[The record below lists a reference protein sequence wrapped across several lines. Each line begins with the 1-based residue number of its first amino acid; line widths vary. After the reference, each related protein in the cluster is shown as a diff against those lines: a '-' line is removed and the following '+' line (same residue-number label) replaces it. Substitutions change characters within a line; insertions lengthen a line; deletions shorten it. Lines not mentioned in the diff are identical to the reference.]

1 MVPDDTDESSETE
14 VRVNVR
20 TTKQRRDRWK
30 EFADEHQETRYMS
43 DLIHRAVREYIQRH
57 EGDSDSGR
65 HHGATDHGGGL
76 DDETATALTTAVD
89 GMDERL
95 NTVVEALQSIDN
107 RLEQV
112 EEHTAPE
119 DDDVTATEI
128 VGALPPF
135 RPHTEAWETARSFME
150 TYPFDAAWRGTPD
163 AVADHLDVSE
173 DRVAHTLSH
182 VEDTPDVETGV
193 VDGTKRYWS
202 AQRSRV
208 SNLIE
213 KEVNPPISEHLREAV
228 GGVDR

>member
-65 HHGATDHGGGL
+65 HHATDHGGGL

-95 NTVVEALQSIDN
+95 NTVVDALQSIDN
-107 RLEQV
+107 RLERV
-112 EEHTAPE
+112 EKHTTPD

-128 VGALPPF
+128 VAALPPF
-135 RPHTEAWETARSFME
+135 RPHTDEWQEARSFTE
-150 TYPFDAAWRGTPD
+150 QYPVDAAWSGTPD
-163 AVADHLDVSE
+163 DVADHLGVSE
-173 DRVAHTLSH
+173 DRVAQTLSH
-182 VEDTPDVETGV
+182 VEDTPAVETGV
-193 VDGTKRYWS
+193 VDGTTVYWS
-202 AQRSRV
+202 TQRSQV
-208 SNLIE
+208 SNLIQE
-213 KEVNPPISEHLREAV
+213 EVNPPIPEHLREAI